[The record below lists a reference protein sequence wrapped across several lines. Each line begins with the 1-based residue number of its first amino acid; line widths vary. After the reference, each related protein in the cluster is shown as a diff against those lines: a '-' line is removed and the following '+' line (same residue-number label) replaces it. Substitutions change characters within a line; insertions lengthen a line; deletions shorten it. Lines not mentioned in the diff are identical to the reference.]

1 MFYSKTNPL
10 HLSQSEQEQVA
21 LAIKNV
27 EGITSGELRIC
38 IENGPTSDVEAR
50 SKEVFSMLSMYKTKY
65 ANGVLIYVNVATRKF
80 SIIGDKGF
88 DQKIPLFYWQ
98 SKAQELGM
106 YFSQNRYAEGL
117 IYIIEKMGEDLERLF
132 PFEAGDINEL
142 PDEIH
147 YL

>member
-38 IENGPTSDVEAR
+38 IENGPTSDVDAR
-50 SKEVFSMLSMYKTKY
+50 SKEVFGMLSMYKTKY
-65 ANGVLIYVNVATRKF
+65 ANGVLIYVNVASRKF

-98 SKAQELGM
+98 SKAQGFDLYYRKNGRG
-106 YFSQNRYAEGL
+106 SRTVIPIRSRRYQ
-117 IYIIEKMGEDLERLF
+117 
-132 PFEAGDINEL
+132 
-142 PDEIH
+142 
-147 YL
+147 